1 MVCATPSIRA
11 GASVE
16 SCGTENFSGCRP
28 AHREHLQRMRF
39 LDELQARVMCGD
51 GAMGTMLLEA
61 GAPIESC
68 LEQFCLTR
76 PELVA
81 DIHRQYAAVGARIL
95 TTNSFGA
102 NLARLARHGLESD
115 VHKINLAAVR
125 LAREAARAT
134 GAYVAASVGPT
145 GLAPDQIRDKGW
157 NRREIFRD
165 QISVLLAAGA
175 DVIAFETFLDVD
187 EMADALAAKLELTK
201 EIPAI
206 CSFACAAEGHLSSGL
221 PLSDAFARV
230 RKQGAEIVGVNCL
243 QGPQATVRV
252 LQHIA
257 IEPGDLVSAF
267 PNAGYPRYV
276 EGRFLYNPD
285 PAYFARVARELVAEG
300 ARLVGGCCGTG
311 PAQIAAM
318 AEAIRDLQPVTSKP
332 ARPRTVVTP
341 RPADPTLNEI
351 VGETEAREV
360 SILDRIAAGK
370 TVIITELD
378 PPKTLDLEKFLRG
391 AKALTDA
398 GSDAITL
405 ADNSLAIL
413 RVSNVAA
420 ATLLKQRHGVMPVLH
435 MSCRDHNLIGLQSS
449 LMGMASLGFR
459 HILPLTGDPAK
470 VGDHPGAASVYD
482 ITSIQLIEIAK
493 RMNEGFNHIGK
504 DLRRATRF
512 VIGCTFNPNAKNLD
526 AQLNRL
532 ERKLAAGAQ
541 YVMTQPVFDAAQ
553 VPEIAKRTAAYGVP
567 IFLGVWPLMNGR
579 QADFLHNE
587 VPGIIIPESVRARMT
602 GKDGPEGR
610 RMGLELAKE
619 VSRAVLDH
627 FPGVYF
633 ITPFL
638 HYETT
643 CELAQFARTR

>member
-1 MVCATPSIRA
+1 MT
-11 GASVE
+11 
-16 SCGTENFSGCRP
+16 
-28 AHREHLQRMRF
+28 F
-39 LDELQARVMCGD
+39 LEELHGGVMCGD

-68 LEQFCLTR
+68 LEEFCLTR
-76 PELVA
+76 PELVS
-81 DIHRQYAAVGARIL
+81 DVHRQYEAVGARVL

-102 NLARLARHGLESD
+102 NFARLSRHGLESHVRD
-115 VHKINLAAVR
+115 INLAAVR
-125 LAREAARAT
+125 LAKVAARASE
-134 GAYVAASVGPT
+134 AHVAGSVGPT
-145 GLAPDQIRDKGW
+145 GITLEEIRDHGW
-157 NRREIFRD
+157 DRRAIFRE
-165 QISVLLAAGA
+165 QVSVLLEAGA
-175 DVIAFETFLDVD
+175 DVIIFETFLDAD
-187 EMADALAAKLELTK
+187 EMADALAAKLELARG
-201 EIPAI
+201 IPAI
-206 CSFACAAEGHLSSGL
+206 CSFASAAEGHLSTGL
-221 PLSDAFARV
+221 PLQDAFARM
-230 RKQGAEIVGVNCL
+230 RAQGAEVVGVNCL

-252 LQHIA
+252 LQHI
-257 IEPGDLVSAF
+257 EVKPGDLLSAF

-285 PAYFARVARELVAEG
+285 PAYFARVARELVAQG

-318 AEAIRDLQPVTSKP
+318 AEAIRGLAPVTSKP
-332 ARPRTVVTP
+332 AIPKTAATATP
-341 RPADPTLNEI
+341 RALDPALAGALPP
-351 VGETEAREV
+351 GEKEEN

-370 TVIITELD
+370 TVVITELD

-391 AKALTDA
+391 AKALVDA

-420 ATLLKQRHGVMPVLH
+420 ATLLKQRHGIMPLLH
-435 MSCRDHNLIGLQSS
+435 MSCRDHNLIGLQSA

-482 ITSIQLIEIAK
+482 LTSIQLIAIAK

-526 AQLNRL
+526 AQISRL

-541 YVMTQPVFDAAQ
+541 YVMTQPVFDAAL
-553 VPEIAKRTAAYGVP
+553 VAAMAKRTASYGVP

-587 VPGIIIPESVRARMT
+587 VPGIVIPESIRTHMA
-602 GKDGPEGR
+602 GKDGEEGR
-610 RMGLELAKE
+610 RAGLELAKE

-627 FPGVYF
+627 FPGVYL

-638 HYETT
+638 NYQTT
-643 CELAQFARTR
+643 CELAQFARER